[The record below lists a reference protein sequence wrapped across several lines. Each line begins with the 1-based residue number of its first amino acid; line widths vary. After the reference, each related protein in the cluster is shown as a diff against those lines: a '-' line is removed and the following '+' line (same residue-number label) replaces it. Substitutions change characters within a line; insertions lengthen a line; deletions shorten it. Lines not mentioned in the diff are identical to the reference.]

1 MTHPRA
7 LPTWL
12 MAPLLLS
19 GAVIAPLPPA
29 SAQAWP
35 TGVAPYQ
42 RVPVQPRPYPW
53 TYGDMVSDGSDSLPP
68 PSSVPAP
75 YAPGPY
81 AAGPYASQP
90 LTPVQMAQ
98 RCNTGRLVGGLLGG
112 VLGYGLS
119 RQDGRAWAI
128 PLGALLGSQ
137 VGCSAAAGRGPLPW

>member
-7 LPTWL
+7 LPSWL
-12 MAPLLLS
+12 MAPLLLL
-19 GAVIAPLPPA
+19 GATIAPLQEA

-35 TGVAPYQ
+35 SGVAPYQ

-53 TYGDMVSDGSDSLPP
+53 AYGDMVSDGSD
-68 PSSVPAP
+68 
-75 YAPGPY
+75 
-81 AAGPYASQP
+81 SQP

-112 VLGYGLS
+112 GLGYGLS

-137 VGCSAAAGRGPLPW
+137 VGCSAAVGRGPLPW